1 MFSRDE
7 IDLNQLS
14 FGISGGLIQSQ
25 LDETSFLQSGDFDP
39 IMMELVQKDS
49 YFNVDIGA
57 SYNYLDFYAHGTV
70 KNAIETRRIFIPS
83 MKIIYVLIRV
93 PVIFWR

>member
-1 MFSRDE
+1 VKLTYAYHLFSRDE

-14 FGISGGLIQSQ
+14 FGIRGLIQSQ

-39 IMMELVQKDS
+39 IIDGTVVQKDS

-57 SYNYLDFYAHGTV
+57 L
-70 KNAIETRRIFIPS
+70 
-83 MKIIYVLIRV
+83 
-93 PVIFWR
+93 

>member
-1 MFSRDE
+1 MGIIHKRSKIHLCLPFDVSRDE

-25 LDETSFLQSGDFDP
+25 LDETSFRNSGNFDP
-39 IMMELVQKDS
+39 IIDGTDSSKDS

-57 SYNYLDFYAHGTV
+57 SYNYLDFMY
-70 KNAIETRRIFIPS
+70 
-83 MKIIYVLIRV
+83 MV
-93 PVIFWR
+93 P

>member
-25 LDETSFLQSGDFDP
+25 LDETSFTVRDFDP
-39 IMMELVQKDS
+39 IIEDSCAKDS
-49 YFNVDIGA
+49 YFNVD
-57 SYNYLDFYAHGTV
+57 L
-70 KNAIETRRIFIPS
+70 
-83 MKIIYVLIRV
+83 
-93 PVIFWR
+93 